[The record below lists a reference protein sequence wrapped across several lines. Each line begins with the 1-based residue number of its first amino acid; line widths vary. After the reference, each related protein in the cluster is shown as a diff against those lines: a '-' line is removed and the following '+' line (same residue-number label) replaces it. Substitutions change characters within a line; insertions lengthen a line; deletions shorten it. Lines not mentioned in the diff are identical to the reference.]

1 MPKALNSERE
11 ETALAEPKTVLI
23 TGATDGLGKATALML
38 ARNGYHV
45 FATGRDG
52 ERRALL
58 TADATTQNLPLETR
72 EMDVTSDESVA
83 RALDEIHSKAGPVD
97 ILINNAGIGIIAA
110 MEEISFADLHK
121 QLETNFFGVVRV
133 TQHVLPDM
141 RSRRRGRIINMS
153 SISGVWSVPLFGPYS
168 SSKFA
173 LEAISDAWRLELAPF
188 GVRVILI
195 EPAYIPTSMADRSR
209 ALSASYFEK
218 PDSPYATVYSSFLK
232 RWRSSTEKSRA
243 VPDDCARVI
252 LRALRDSSPRAR
264 YTVTREARVAS
275 LLKRLLTDRT
285 RDRIVL
291 KGFGGR

>member
-1 MPKALNSERE
+1 MADSDPDARISE
-11 ETALAEPKTVLI
+11 LKTVLI

-38 ARNGYHV
+38 ARNGYRV
-45 FATGRDG
+45 FASGRDG

-58 TADATTQNLPLETR
+58 TADAMAQNLPLETL

-83 RALDEIHSKAGPVD
+83 RALDEIHSKAGPID

-110 MEEISFADLHK
+110 MEEISLADLHK
-121 QLETNFFGVVRV
+121 QFETNFYGVVRV
-133 TQHVLPDM
+133 TQRVLPDM
-141 RSRRRGRIINMS
+141 RSRQRGRIVNMS
-153 SISGVWSVPLFGPYS
+153 SVSGIWAVPLFGPYS

-173 LEAISDAWRLELAPF
+173 LEAISDAWRLELASF

-209 ALSASYFEK
+209 TLSASYLER
-218 PDSPYATVYSSFLK
+218 PDGPYTPVYSSFLK
-232 RWRSSTEKSRA
+232 RWRSSTAKARA

-264 YTVTREARVAS
+264 YTVTGEARVAS
-275 LLKRLLTDRT
+275 LLKRLLTDRA
-285 RDRIVL
+285 RDRMILMIL
-291 KGFGGR
+291 KRFGNR